1 MRPHAL
7 LATLALTGCN
17 LARIAD
23 NQTVV
28 VMAPEILAVPDVG
41 LGCATGAALA
51 PVLGAL
57 PGSDKKPAHRA
68 LLLTELSAAMC
79 AEPRAW
85 DAELS
90 GAVAAREGR
99 AASAKD
105 LYESERRHHTTA
117 AARYWRA
124 WGHANAWWGEIGN
137 GECPTFDPEANEEL
151 LYMLGLSSGVLALVH
166 DGAGGLQ
173 VGVPLDTPRKVE
185 RGAKCLDDDQ
195 WWGVPMALQAAVWA
209 SVPGA
214 APEGTDPKQVLA
226 DAAAK
231 GDAAQV
237 RLARAFQVQTL
248 ATLGD
253 MDGLRAAITAHAE
266 ASAADTRARDP
277 RGLLNTYATL
287 LIQHESDRVWMAEAG
302 HRTPAGALG
311 TFPVDPEAA
320 LDLEGVDDLLDAL
333 IPEPEAAPAPP
344 ADEADPNDPPSD
356 GDTP

>member
-1 MRPHAL
+1 MRALPL
-7 LATLALTGCN
+7 LAFTGLTGCN
-17 LARIAD
+17 LARIMD
-23 NQTVV
+23 KQTVQN
-28 VMAPEILAVPDVG
+28 MAPDILAVPDVG

-57 PGSDKKPAHRA
+57 PGAKKAPPHRS

-85 DAELS
+85 DAELR
-90 GAVAAREGR
+90 GAVAAGDGL

-124 WGHANAWWGEIGN
+124 WGHANAWWGEIGT
-137 GECPTFDPEANEEL
+137 GECPRFNTKANEEL
-151 LYMLGLSSGVLALVH
+151 LYLLGLSAGVLALVH

-214 APEGTDPKQVLA
+214 APEGTDPGLVLA
-226 DAAAK
+226 ESAAK
-231 GDAAQV
+231 GDAAGV

-248 ATLGD
+248 ATVGD
-253 MDGLRAAITAHAE
+253 IDGLRAAITAHA
-266 ASAADTRARDP
+266 AARAADARDRDP
-277 RGLLNTYATL
+277 HGLLNSYATL
-287 LIQHESDRVWMAEAG
+287 LIQHESDRLWMDEVG
-302 HRTPAGALG
+302 HRTPAGGLG
-311 TFPVDPEAA
+311 TFPVDPEAS
-320 LDLEGVDDLLDAL
+320 LEFEGVDDLLDAL
-333 IPEPEAAPAPP
+333 IPGPVDEPAPD
-344 ADEADPNDPPSD
+344 AQPS
-356 GDTP
+356 GEDTP

>member
-1 MRPHAL
+1 MRALPL
-7 LATLALTGCN
+7 LALAGLTGCN
-17 LARIAD
+17 LARIMD
-23 NQTVV
+23 KQTVQN
-28 VMAPEILAVPDVG
+28 MAPDILAVPDVG

-57 PGSDKKPAHRA
+57 PGAAKAPPHRS

-85 DAELS
+85 DAELR
-90 GAVAAREGR
+90 GAVAAGDGL

-124 WGHANAWWGEIGN
+124 WGHANAWWGDIGT
-137 GECPTFDPEANEEL
+137 GECPSFNPKANEEL

-195 WWGVPMALQAAVWA
+195 WWGVPRALQAAVWA

-214 APEGTDPKQVLA
+214 APEGTDPKVVLA
-226 DAAAK
+226 ESAAK

-248 ATLGD
+248 ATVGD
-253 MDGLRAAITAHAE
+253 TDALRAAITAHAT
-266 ASAADTRARDP
+266 AQAADTRTRDP
-277 RGLLNTYATL
+277 RGLLNSYANL
-287 LIQHESDRVWMAEAG
+287 LIQHESDRLWMDEVG

-311 TFPVDPEAA
+311 TFPVDPESA
-320 LDLEGVDDLLDAL
+320 LEIEGVDDLLDAL
-333 IPEPEAAPAPP
+333 IPDLAPEPAPD
-344 ADEADPNDPPSD
+344 APPS
-356 GDTP
+356 GEQTP

>member
-1 MRPHAL
+1 MLPRAL
-7 LATLALTGCN
+7 LATLVLTGCN

-23 NQTVV
+23 NQTVM

-57 PGSDKKPAHRA
+57 PGGKAKPAHRA

-85 DAELS
+85 DSELQ

-99 AASAKD
+99 AASARD
-105 LYESERRHHTTA
+105 LYEAERRHHTTA

-124 WGHANAWWGEIGN
+124 WGHANAWWGEIGT
-137 GECPTFDPEANEEL
+137 GDCPAFDSEANEEL
-151 LYMLGLSSGVLALVH
+151 LYMLGLSAGLLALVH

-185 RGAKCLDDDQ
+185 RGARCLDDSQ

-214 APEGTDPKQVLA
+214 APEGTDPRETLEA
-226 DAAAK
+226 SAAA
-231 GDAAQV
+231 GDAAGV

-248 ATLGD
+248 ATLGETAS
-253 MDGLRAAITAHAE
+253 LRSAIEAHA
-266 ASAADTRARDP
+266 AAAAADTRTRDP
-277 RGLLNTYATL
+277 RGLLNAYATL
-287 LIQHESDRVWMAEAG
+287 LIQHESDRLWMADAG

-311 TFPVDPEAA
+311 TFPIDPEAA
-320 LDLEGVDDLLDAL
+320 LDMEGVDDLLDAL
-333 IPEPEAAPAPP
+333 MPELDESPP
-344 ADEADPNDPPSD
+344 ADAATETEPSTE
-356 GDTP
+356 GPTP